1 MSLTKVTYSMIE
13 DAPFNV
19 INYGADSTGV
29 ADSTTAIQA
38 AIAAAAASNGGT
50 VYVPP
55 GTYKITATLTI
66 NSSSVVIVGAGS
78 AGETNSGGVGSTSAT
93 IFKWAGAVDG
103 VMVSFL
109 TPAGVSNSKRFNQ
122 GLQGVELDGDGIAGT
137 GIKIKSVNGLQL
149 TSLFIVNMK
158 LYGIYADCYEAG
170 EILSAP
176 DNQVMRWANITI
188 WFLNGTNTTSAVC
201 VFLGGSPAI
210 IVGGNTSGN
219 YFVNCRFVANGQS
232 AMILDNADNNDFMR
246 CSCITTGST
255 NYALQIRGNGA
266 CGANHFYNFGAAP
279 AAYGIR
285 LLGTVS
291 GYPENTERNSFWM
304 ADNLNGTQPPVADAG
319 CQYTYVPDNGYA
331 QFPAFVKG
339 AFGNDSTTAIQAYE
353 DIGTATL
360 YVVSGSDNNL
370 RLVTGTNEWSIR
382 VINSTG
388 NLSIEQIAGTGMLVL
403 PAASGTG
410 VQFAGTSGISVG
422 ANDSA
427 GVGFRLLRVTN

>member
-1 MSLTKVTYSMIE
+1 MIE

-19 INYGADSTGV
+19 VNYGADSTGV

-38 AIAAAAASNGGT
+38 AIAAAAANNGGT
-50 VYVPP
+50 VYVPS
-55 GTYKITATLTI
+55 GTYKITSTLTI
-66 NSSSVVIVGAGS
+66 NNSCVVIVGAGS
-78 AGETNSGGVGSTSAT
+78 AGEIAAGGVGSTSAT

-109 TPAGVSNSKRFNQ
+109 TPAGSTNSKRFNQ
-122 GLQGVELDGDGIAGT
+122 GLQGVELDGNGIAGT

-158 LYGIYADCYEAG
+158 QYGIYADCYDLG
-170 EILSAP
+170 EIRGAP
-176 DNQVMRWANITI
+176 DNQVMRWANITV
-188 WFLNGTNTTSAVC
+188 WFLSGINTTSAVC

-210 IVGGNTSGN
+210 TVGGNTSGN

-246 CSCITTGST
+246 CSCVTTGST

-266 CGANHFYNFGAAP
+266 CGANHFYNFGASP
-279 AAYGIR
+279 AFYGIR
-285 LLGTVS
+285 LLGTAS
-291 GYPENTERNSFWM
+291 GYPEDTSRNSFWM
-304 ADNLNGTQPPVADAG
+304 ADNLNGTQPPNADAG

-339 AFGNDSTTAIQAYE
+339 AFGNDTTTAIQAYE
-353 DIGTATL
+353 DIGTTTL
-360 YVVSGSDNNL
+360 YVVNGADNNI
-370 RLVTGTNEWSIR
+370 RIVTGTNEWGIR
-382 VINSTG
+382 VINSSG
-388 NLSIEQIAGTGMLVL
+388 DLNIEKYAGAGMLVL

-410 VQFAGTSGISVG
+410 VKFAGTSGISVG
-422 ANDSA
+422 AADSA
-427 GVGFRLLRVTN
+427 GAGFRLLRVTN